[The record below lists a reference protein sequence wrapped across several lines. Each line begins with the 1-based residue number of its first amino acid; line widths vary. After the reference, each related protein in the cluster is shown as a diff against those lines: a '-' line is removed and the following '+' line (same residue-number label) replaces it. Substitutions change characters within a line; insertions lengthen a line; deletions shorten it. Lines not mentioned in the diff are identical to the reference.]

1 MIIAE
6 FEKLNL
12 SPFSFQICNPI
23 LSLGLNTKINDSPC
37 LSRAWRVSKKN
48 EENLIDVG
56 DIIKMGRV
64 RLKIETICIGEM
76 YKSCQE
82 ANNLL
87 KNKIKLKYRGSSIIN
102 KNINNQINTNINNS
116 QNESALEEEKLDKIN
131 KIKNKNKNKDLNLN
145 SNFENSSFS
154 SPDKSTSRPICRIC
168 YLYNSEIENPLISLC
183 NCSGSM
189 KFIHYKC
196 LKHYIEVN
204 LMKKIEHNYKFYNWK
219 NFSCEICKKE
229 YPKYFKIKDTLYP
242 LIDLDI
248 NFSSYMISDYC
259 LYDDI
264 KKKTN
269 RKGIIVIK
277 INDNADEDIITLGRS
292 QNNHIK
298 LKDISV
304 SRNHCNIIKRKN
316 NLFVVDKGSKFGSL
330 LYINNPLNINS
341 NNSEEVIISGRHLFS
356 IQLEENRSF
365 FSKLFSVQCCGNN
378 LCKKNTN
385 IEIEH
390 LNDKNCD
397 NQNENINLKD
407 NIDNDARRIIDYS
420 YQDYIL
426 DLGNDIYL
434 HDDQSDNEELK

>member
-1 MIIAE
+1 M
-6 FEKLNL
+6 NL
-12 SPFSFQICNPI
+12 CPFSLNICNPI
-23 LSLGLNTKINDSPC
+23 LSLGLNRKINDQPC
-37 LSRAWRVSKKN
+37 LCRAWRVSKKN

-64 RLKIETICIGEM
+64 RLKIETICIGEI
-76 YKSCQE
+76 YKSSHPSK
-82 ANNLL
+82 NFL
-87 KNKIKLKYRGSSIIN
+87 KNKLKLKYRGSTNIN
-102 KNINNQINTNINNS
+102 KNINNHINTNINNS
-116 QNESALEEEKLDKIN
+116 QNESALEEEKLDKNN
-131 KIKNKNKNKDLNLN
+131 KIKKKIKDININ

-154 SPDKSTSRPICRIC
+154 SHKKSTSRPLCRIC
-168 YLYNSEIENPLISLC
+168 YLYNSDVENPLISLC

-189 KFIHYKC
+189 KYIHYKC

-204 LMKKIEHNYKFYNWK
+204 LTKKIEQNYKSYNWK
-219 NFSCEICKKE
+219 SYSCEICKKE

-248 NFSSYMISDYC
+248 NFTSYMICDYC
-259 LYDDI
+259 LYDDTR
-264 KKKTN
+264 KKTN
-269 RKGIIVIK
+269 RKGILVIK
-277 INDNADEDIITLGRS
+277 INDNVDEDIITLGRS
-292 QNNHIK
+292 QNNNIK

-341 NNSEEVIISGRHLFS
+341 NNNEEIIISGRHLFS

-365 FSKLFSVQCCGNN
+365 FSKLFSVQCCENN
-378 LCKKNTN
+378 LIKKNTN
-385 IEIEH
+385 IDIEH
-390 LNDKNCD
+390 LDEKNID
-397 NQNENINLKD
+397 YLNENFNNNTNLKD
-407 NIDNDARRIIDYS
+407 NKDKDTLRILDNS

-434 HDDQSDNEELK
+434 HEDQSDSEEMK